1 MRADRRR
8 GAGAVWLRRCAAM
21 VLRRWPSW
29 GVVGDGCV
37 LARGGAAVL
46 TRRCVDAVG
55 RSTPCAE

>member
-21 VLRRWPSW
+21 MLRCWPSR
-29 GVVGDGCV
+29 GMVGDGCM

-46 TRRCVDAVG
+46 TRRCVAAVA
-55 RSTPCAE
+55 RSTPCVE